1 MKKAND
7 PAQDAQTENPPEED
21 TTYELTIDLQVLK
34 HLGIGLYSNVP
45 AVISEMVANAYDA
58 DATKVEIT
66 VKEGEIIIEDDGLGM
81 NVDDANKKFLTV
93 GYDKRGSGETATP
106 KYKRKPM
113 GRKGIGKLSAFAI
126 AGEVEVRS
134 IKTDPKTEKEL
145 GRAAFVMDVAEI
157 EKKAKDKEKE
167 DVAKIEKKAKDKE
180 KEKKKEPYHPRPL
193 DASDTDMVKGTRI
206 VLRTLK
212 KKGSKKRNVSPD
224 YIRINLARRFSVFGK
239 TFRVLINGN
248 EVSPADRQ
256 YWDKLQFVWGLGD
269 GQFYELARKGKKVRR
284 NEALTDVVKVPGQD
298 DETVSGWIGTVH
310 LPRELKDGTI
320 DNNGIVVM
328 ARGKL
333 VHENLLPFA
342 RTARIFAE
350 YVVGEIN
357 ADWMD
362 DDTEDDM
369 ATSDR
374 QSLKEDDARFLA
386 LQSYVKE
393 RLDQIAARWDEWRKE
408 VGLKDAVERHPVLQE
423 WLDIMTP
430 DNRKQAE
437 KLIST
442 IEGMPVA
449 DEEDKRE
456 LLKHGIMAFE
466 TLALKGNLAVL
477 SETPIFDAES
487 LKNIMSAME
496 DLEIAHYYQA
506 AKIRWT
512 VLREFEKLVDQ
523 NAKEKFAQ
531 DHIYQNTWLIDTAW
545 EMPTNDIRKEKKF
558 TDKLK
563 AKRLGLNRNVALSRY
578 DIKYLTVSGK
588 DLIVELKRSGA
599 SLTVSKIIDQVRKY
613 AEIMKALAKESRLTP
628 NFEIIVL
635 LGNYPAG
642 YTKDDENALKN
653 YNARIETYETLIEH
667 ARATYGDFLE
677 RQTKIDRI
685 QKMVDSL

>member
-1 MKKAND
+1 MKKVNESAD
-7 PAQDAQTENPPEED
+7 GSQARSSQDGN
-21 TTYELTIDLQVLK
+21 TTSPYELTIDLQVLK

-66 VKEGEIIIEDDGLGM
+66 VKDDEIIIKDDGLGM
-81 NVDDANKKFLTV
+81 NIDDANKKFLTV
-93 GYDKRGSGETATP
+93 GYDKRGSGETETP
-106 KYKRKPM
+106 KHKRKPM

-134 IKTDPKTEKEL
+134 VKTHPKTGKEI

-157 EKKAKDKEKE
+157 ERKA
-167 DVAKIEKKAKDKE
+167 KE
-180 KEKKKEPYHPRPL
+180 KEKEKKEPYHPHPL
-193 DASDTDMVKGTRI
+193 DDSDTKIVKGTRI
-206 VLRTLK
+206 TLRKFK
-212 KKGSKKRNVSPD
+212 KKRVDPD

-239 TFRVLINGN
+239 EFHVIVNGN
-248 EVSPADRQ
+248 EVTPADRQ

-269 GQFYELARKGKKVRR
+269 SLSYETARNGKKVRKSKILIGAV
-284 NEALTDVVKVPGQD
+284 NIPGQA
-298 DETVSGWIGTVH
+298 DETVRGWIGTVH
-310 LPRELKDGTI
+310 LPKELKDGDI

-333 VHENLLPFA
+333 VHENLLPFV

-350 YVVGEIN
+350 YIVGEID

-362 DDTEDDM
+362 EDSEVDI

-374 QSLKEDDARFLA
+374 QSLKEDDPRFSA

-393 RLDQIAARWDEWRKE
+393 RLGQIADLWTEWRKQ
-408 VGLKDAVERHPVLQE
+408 VGLKDAIERHPVLQE
-423 WLDIMTP
+423 WIDDMQP
-430 DNRKQAE
+430 DNRKHAE
-437 KLIST
+437 KLISA

-466 TLALKGNLAVL
+466 TLALKGNLDAL

-512 VLREFEKLVDQ
+512 ILRHFEKLVDD
-523 NAKEKFAQ
+523 NAKEKFLQAE
-531 DHIYQNTWLIDTAW
+531 IYNNMWLMDAAW
-545 EMPTNDIRKEKKF
+545 ERPTREVSKEKRFIDELTARKI
-558 TDKLK
+558 
-563 AKRLGLNRNVALSRY
+563 GLDRNKQLSRY
-578 DIKYLTVSGK
+578 DLRYLTVSGK
-588 DLIVELKRSGA
+588 DLIVELKRSGRT
-599 SLTVSKIIDQVRKY
+599 LKMPEILDQVRKY
-613 AEIMKALAKESRLTP
+613 GEIMKALAKDMGESDAP
-628 NFEIIVL
+628 DFEIIVL
-635 LGNYPAG
+635 VGTLPPDYG
-642 YTKDDENALKN
+642 TSDESALKS
-653 YNARIETYETLIEH
+653 YKARMMTYALLIKH
-667 ARATYGDFLE
+667 AEASYRDFLE
-677 RQTKIDRI
+677 RQKKIDRI